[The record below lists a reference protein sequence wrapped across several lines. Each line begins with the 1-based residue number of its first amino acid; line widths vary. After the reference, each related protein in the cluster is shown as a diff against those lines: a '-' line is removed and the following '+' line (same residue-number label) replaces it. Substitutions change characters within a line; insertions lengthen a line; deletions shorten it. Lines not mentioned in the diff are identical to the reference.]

1 MRGYMRD
8 KYVLMRK
15 YDYDS
20 KQNTSTHN
28 LMMEKILVAVVNNM
42 WLFFTKY
49 LTFMY
54 FFGLNTI

>member
-1 MRGYMRD
+1 MWD

-20 KQNTSTHN
+20 KQNTSKHN
-28 LMMEKILVAVVNNM
+28 LMMEKILVAIVNDM